1 VRWWRPEAMV
11 RLNMAFARVE
21 DHMEEMWVLE
31 DDRGIVWK
39 DQRTEVLFAYKDF
52 NHTVTGTVDVLDAIA
67 NQHQPSN
74 NTLAAKGMGVYLIKP
89 GTPA

>member
-1 VRWWRPEAMV
+1 
-11 RLNMAFARVE
+11 
-21 DHMEEMWVLE
+21 
-31 DDRGIVWK
+31 
-39 DQRTEVLFAYKDF
+39 
-52 NHTVTGTVDVLDAIA
+52 VTGTVDVLDAIA